1 MHSYFPAV
9 ISFSNHKDSIQK
21 PPSDSDDYGQHLA
34 DAVDVQEVDTNLY
47 LSKQLWL
54 PLGARGAF
62 GGQIVAQALRA
73 AFHTVGK
80 TFQVHSLHSY
90 FILPGDVS
98 MPVLYEVTPLRDGRS
113 FATRFVRAKQRDKAI
128 FVCSCSFTKES
139 DVPTVEH
146 QSTMPKVPSPDT
158 LKSAE
163 ELLEETL
170 ANNNLSAKYRDYLQK
185 RLDEDR
191 PVDYREVKFEDLDD
205 NDGWFSSN
213 NQQPNR
219 YARWCMTRGKLPDD
233 PRLHA
238 CVIAYISDSAFLF
251 TAARATGIPRRG
263 FGMMASL
270 DHSIYYHKNMR
281 ADEWFLYDM
290 SSPRSGD
297 GRGVSFGRIYTKDGV
312 LAVTTSQEGLIRLTK
327 TQQEKLRSSGSS
339 NGGNDSGAKL

>member
-1 MHSYFPAV
+1 MPRSTFPSV
-9 ISFSNHKDSIQK
+9 ISFSNQREPVTT
-21 PPSDSDDYGQHLA
+21 PPDEFANYGEHLA
-34 DAVDVQEVDTNLY
+34 NAVDVQEIDVNLY
-47 LSKQLWL
+47 MSKELWL

-98 MPVLYEVTPLRDGRS
+98 MPVLYEVIPLRDGRS
-113 FATRFVRAKQRDKAI
+113 FATRFVRAKQRGKAI
-128 FVCSCSFTKES
+128 FVCSCSFTKDY

-146 QSTMPKVPSPDT
+146 QSTMPKVPAPEN

-163 ELLEETL
+163 ELMEQEL

-191 PVDYREVKFEDLDD
+191 PVDYREVDPKDIDD
-205 NDGWFSSN
+205 NDRWVSD
-213 NQQPNR
+213 NQNLSR
-219 YARWCMTRGKLPDD
+219 SARWCVTRGKLSDD
-233 PRLHA
+233 PQLHA
-238 CVIAYISDSAFLF
+238 CVIAYISDSGFLL
-251 TAARATGIPRRG
+251 TAARATGIGRRG

-270 DHSIYYHKNMR
+270 DHSIYFHKNMR

-290 SSPRSGD
+290 HSPRSGD

-312 LAVTTSQEGLIRLTK
+312 LAATTSQEGLIRLTK
-327 TQQEKLRSSGSS
+327 TEQEKLRNKANQDNIG
-339 NGGNDSGAKL
+339 DSKL